1 MGGKKHMYKKILLPT
16 DGSKNSEKAIEH
28 ALNIAEHED
37 AEIVILNVVD
47 SVYLTG
53 LPEEDL
59 ITKSEMIL
67 EEESKKVTSR
77 VETIIKELEE
87 EKGDESKDIKMSTR
101 TIEGNAADVILQIS
115 EKEDIDLIVI
125 ASSGKHML
133 DRFLLGSVTEK
144 TVRHT
149 KVPTLV
155 IPNKG
160 D

>member
-1 MGGKKHMYKKILLPT
+1 MYSKILLPT
-16 DGSKNSEKAIEH
+16 DGSKNSERAIAH
-28 ALNIAEHED
+28 ALTIAEFED
-37 AEIVILNVVD
+37 AEIVVLNVVD

-77 VETIIKELEE
+77 VEEIIKKLEE
-87 EKGDESKDIKMSTR
+87 EKGSESKEIKVSTK
-101 TIEGNAADVILQIS
+101 TIEGNAADVILKVS
-115 EKEDIDLIVI
+115 ENEDIDLIVI

-149 KVPTLV
+149 KVPILV
-155 IPNKG
+155 IPNEE
-160 D
+160 

>member
-1 MGGKKHMYKKILLPT
+1 MYDKILLPT

-28 ALNIAEHED
+28 AITIAEFED
-37 AEIVILNVVD
+37 AEIIILNVVD

-53 LPEEDL
+53 LPEEDI

-67 EEESKKVTSR
+67 EEESKKVTSH
-77 VETIIKELEE
+77 VEEIIKDIE
-87 EKGDESKDIKMSTR
+87 EKKGDSGKDLKITAK
-101 TIEGNAADVILQIS
+101 TIEGNAADVILKES
-115 EKEDIDLIVI
+115 ENEDIDLIVI

-149 KVPTLV
+149 KVPILV
-155 IPNKG
+155 IPNK

>member
-1 MGGKKHMYKKILLPT
+1 MYKKILLPT
-16 DGSKNSEKAIEH
+16 DGSKNSEKAISH
-28 ALNIAEHED
+28 ALTIAEYED
-37 AEIVILNVVD
+37 AEIIILNVVD

-77 VETIIKELEE
+77 VEDIIKELEE
-87 EKGDESKDIKMSTR
+87 EKGSNAKDIKLSTR
-101 TIEGNAADVILQIS
+101 TIEGNAADVILKIS
-115 EKEDIDLIVI
+115 ENEDIDLIVI

-149 KVPTLV
+149 RVPILV
-155 IPNKG
+155 IPNKE
-160 D
+160 

>member
-1 MGGKKHMYKKILLPT
+1 MYSKILLPT
-16 DGSKNSEKAIEH
+16 DGSKNSERAIAH
-28 ALNIAEHED
+28 ALTIAEFED
-37 AEIVILNVVD
+37 AEIVVLNVVD

-77 VETIIKELEE
+77 VEEIIKKLEE
-87 EKGDESKDIKMSTR
+87 EKGSESKNIQVTTK
-101 TIEGNAADVILQIS
+101 TIEGNAADVILKVS
-115 EKEDIDLIVI
+115 ENEDIDLIVI

-149 KVPTLV
+149 KVPILV
-155 IPNKG
+155 IPTEE
-160 D
+160 

>member
-1 MGGKKHMYKKILLPT
+1 MYNKILLPT
-16 DGSKNSEKAIEH
+16 DGSKNSERAIAH
-28 ALNIAEHED
+28 ALTIAEFED
-37 AEIVILNVVD
+37 AEIVVLNVVD

-77 VETIIKELEE
+77 VESIIKEIEE
-87 EKGDESKDIKMSTR
+87 EKGSEGKDIKITTK
-101 TIEGNAADVILQIS
+101 TIEGNAADVILKIS
-115 EKEDIDLIVI
+115 ESDDIDLIVI

-149 KVPTLV
+149 KVPILV
-155 IPNKG
+155 IPNEE
-160 D
+160 

>member
-1 MGGKKHMYKKILLPT
+1 MYKKILLPT
-16 DGSKNSEKAIEH
+16 DGSKNSEKAISH
-28 ALNIAEHED
+28 ALTIAEYED
-37 AEIVILNVVD
+37 AEIIILNVVD

-77 VETIIKELEE
+77 VEEIIHELEE
-87 EKGDESKDIKMSTR
+87 EKGSDAKEIKLSTR
-101 TIEGNAADVILQIS
+101 TVEGNAADVILKLS

-149 KVPTLV
+149 KVPILV
-155 IPNKG
+155 IPNKE
-160 D
+160 

>member
-1 MGGKKHMYKKILLPT
+1 MYDKILLPT
-16 DGSKNSEKAIEH
+16 DGSKNSERAIAH
-28 ALNIAEHED
+28 ALTIAEFED
-37 AEIVILNVVD
+37 AEIVVLNVVD

-77 VETIIKELEE
+77 VESIIKEIEE
-87 EKGDESKDIKMSTR
+87 EKGSEGKDIKITTK
-101 TIEGNAADVILQIS
+101 TIEGNAADVILKIS
-115 EKEDIDLIVI
+115 ESDDIDLIVI

-144 TVRHT
+144 AVRHT
-149 KVPTLV
+149 KVPILV
-155 IPNKG
+155 IPNEE
-160 D
+160 

>member
-1 MGGKKHMYKKILLPT
+1 MYSKILLPT
-16 DGSKNSEKAIEH
+16 DGSKNSERAIAH
-28 ALNIAEHED
+28 ALTIAEFED
-37 AEIVILNVVD
+37 AEIVVLNVVD

-77 VETIIKELEE
+77 VEEIIKKLEE
-87 EKGDESKDIKMSTR
+87 EKGSKSKEIKVTTK
-101 TIEGNAADVILQIS
+101 TIEGNAADVILKVS
-115 EKEDIDLIVI
+115 ENEDIDLIVI

-149 KVPTLV
+149 KVPILV
-155 IPNKG
+155 IPNEE
-160 D
+160 

>member
-1 MGGKKHMYKKILLPT
+1 MYDKILLPT
-16 DGSKNSEKAIEH
+16 DGSKNSERAIAH
-28 ALNIAEHED
+28 ALTIAEFED
-37 AEIVILNVVD
+37 AEIVVLNVVD

-77 VETIIKELEE
+77 VESIIKEIEE
-87 EKGDESKDIKMSTR
+87 EKGSEGKDIKITTK
-101 TIEGNAADVILQIS
+101 TIEGNAADVILKIS
-115 EKEDIDLIVI
+115 ESDDIDLIVI

-149 KVPTLV
+149 KVPILV
-155 IPNKG
+155 IPNEE
-160 D
+160 

>member
-1 MGGKKHMYKKILLPT
+1 MYNKILLPT
-16 DGSKNSEKAIEH
+16 DGSKNSEKAIKH
-28 ALNIAEHED
+28 ALTIAEYED
-37 AEIVILNVVD
+37 AEIIILNVVD

-77 VETIIKELEE
+77 VEDIIKELEE
-87 EKGDESKDIKMSTR
+87 EKGSNAKDIKLSTR
-101 TIEGNAADVILQIS
+101 TIEGNAADVILKIS
-115 EKEDIDLIVI
+115 ESEDIDLIVI

-149 KVPTLV
+149 RVPILV
-155 IPNKG
+155 IPNKE
-160 D
+160 

>member
-1 MGGKKHMYKKILLPT
+1 MYNKILLPT
-16 DGSKNSEKAIEH
+16 DGSRNSEKAIAH
-28 ALNIAEHED
+28 ALTIAEFED
-37 AEIVILNVVD
+37 AEIIILNVVD

-67 EEESKKVTSR
+67 EEESKKVISR
-77 VETIIKELEE
+77 VEKLIKELEE
-87 EKGDESKDIKMSTR
+87 EKGSEAKDIKISAR
-101 TIEGNAADVILQIS
+101 TIEGNAADVILKIS
-115 EKEDIDLIVI
+115 EQEDIDLIVI

-149 KVPTLV
+149 KVPILV

>member
-1 MGGKKHMYKKILLPT
+1 MYNKILLPT
-16 DGSKNSEKAIEH
+16 DGSKNSERAIAH
-28 ALNIAEHED
+28 ALTIAEFED

-77 VETIIKELEE
+77 VESIIKEIEQ
-87 EKGDESKDIKMSTR
+87 EKGSEGKDIKISTK
-101 TIEGNAADVILQIS
+101 TIEGNAADVILKTS
-115 EKEDIDLIVI
+115 ESEDIDLIVI

-149 KVPTLV
+149 KVPILV
-155 IPNKG
+155 IPNEE
-160 D
+160 

>member
-1 MGGKKHMYKKILLPT
+1 MYSKILLPT
-16 DGSKNSEKAIEH
+16 DGSKNSERAIAH
-28 ALNIAEHED
+28 ALTIAEFED
-37 AEIVILNVVD
+37 AEIVVLNVVD

-67 EEESKKVTSR
+67 EEESKRVTSR
-77 VETIIKELEE
+77 VEEIIKKLEE
-87 EKGDESKDIKMSTR
+87 EKDSESKEIKVSTK
-101 TIEGNAADVILQIS
+101 TIEGNAADVILKVS
-115 EKEDIDLIVI
+115 ENEDIDLIVI

-149 KVPTLV
+149 KVPILV
-155 IPNKG
+155 IPTEE
-160 D
+160 

>member
-1 MGGKKHMYKKILLPT
+1 MYDKILLPT
-16 DGSKNSEKAIEH
+16 DGSKNSEKAIKH
-28 ALNIAEHED
+28 ALTIAEYED
-37 AEIVILNVVD
+37 AEIIILNVVD

-77 VETIIKELEE
+77 VEEIINEIEE
-87 EKGDESKDIKMSTR
+87 EKGSEGKEIRMSTR
-101 TIEGNAADVILQIS
+101 TIEGNAADVILKTS
-115 EKEDIDLIVI
+115 EEEDIDLIVI

-149 KVPTLV
+149 KVPILV
-155 IPNKG
+155 IPNK

>member
-1 MGGKKHMYKKILLPT
+1 MYSKILLPT
-16 DGSKNSEKAIEH
+16 DGSKNSERAIAH
-28 ALNIAEHED
+28 ALTIAEFED
-37 AEIVILNVVD
+37 AEIVVLNVVD

-77 VETIIKELEE
+77 VEDIIKKLEE
-87 EKGDESKDIKMSTR
+87 EKGSESKEIKVSTK
-101 TIEGNAADVILQIS
+101 TIEGNAADVILKVS
-115 EKEDIDLIVI
+115 ENEDIDLIVI

-149 KVPTLV
+149 KVPILV
-155 IPNKG
+155 IPTEE
-160 D
+160 

>member
-1 MGGKKHMYKKILLPT
+1 MYNKILLPT
-16 DGSKNSEKAIEH
+16 DGSKNSERAIAH
-28 ALNIAEHED
+28 ALTIAEFED
-37 AEIVILNVVD
+37 AEIVVLNVVD

-77 VETIIKELEE
+77 VESIIKEIEE
-87 EKGDESKDIKMSTR
+87 EKGSEGKDLKIT
-101 TIEGNAADVILQIS
+101 TDVIIKIS
-115 EKEDIDLIVI
+115 ESDDIDLIVI

-149 KVPTLV
+149 KVPILV
-155 IPNKG
+155 IPNEE
-160 D
+160 

>member
-1 MGGKKHMYKKILLPT
+1 MYSKILLPT
-16 DGSKNSEKAIEH
+16 DGSKNSERAIAH
-28 ALNIAEHED
+28 ALTIAEFED
-37 AEIVILNVVD
+37 AEIVVLNVVD

-77 VETIIKELEE
+77 VEEIINKLEK
-87 EKGDESKDIKMSTR
+87 EKGSESKEIKVTTK
-101 TIEGNAADVILQIS
+101 TIEGNAADVILKVS
-115 EKEDIDLIVI
+115 ENEDIDLIVI

-149 KVPTLV
+149 KVPILV
-155 IPNKG
+155 IPNEE
-160 D
+160 

>member
-1 MGGKKHMYKKILLPT
+1 MYNKILLPT

-28 ALNIAEHED
+28 ALTIAEFED
-37 AEIVILNVVD
+37 AEIIILNVVD

-67 EEESKKVTSR
+67 EEESKKVTKR
-77 VETIIKELEE
+77 VEEIIKNIEA
-87 EKGDESKDIKMSTR
+87 EKGSEGKEIKMSTR
-101 TIEGNAADVILQIS
+101 TIEGNAADVILKLS
-115 EKEDIDLIVI
+115 EQEDIDLIVI

-149 KVPTLV
+149 KVPILV
-155 IPNKG
+155 IPNK

>member
-1 MGGKKHMYKKILLPT
+1 MYNKILLPT
-16 DGSKNSEKAIEH
+16 DGSKNSERAIAH
-28 ALNIAEHED
+28 ALTIAEFED
-37 AEIVILNVVD
+37 AEIVVLNVVD

-77 VETIIKELEE
+77 VESIIKEIEE
-87 EKGDESKDIKMSTR
+87 EKGSEGKDIKITTK
-101 TIEGNAADVILQIS
+101 TIEGNAADVILKIS
-115 EKEDIDLIVI
+115 ESDDIDLIVI

-149 KVPTLV
+149 KVPILV
-155 IPNKG
+155 IPNEG
-160 D
+160 

>member
-1 MGGKKHMYKKILLPT
+1 MYSKILLPT
-16 DGSKNSEKAIEH
+16 DGSKNSERAIAH
-28 ALNIAEHED
+28 ALTIAEFED
-37 AEIVILNVVD
+37 AEIVVLNVVD

-77 VETIIKELEE
+77 VEEIIKKLEE
-87 EKGDESKDIKMSTR
+87 EKGSESKEIKVTTK
-101 TIEGNAADVILQIS
+101 TIEGNAADVILKVS
-115 EKEDIDLIVI
+115 ENEDIDLIVI

-149 KVPTLV
+149 KVPILV
-155 IPNKG
+155 IPNEE
-160 D
+160 

>member
-1 MGGKKHMYKKILLPT
+1 MSILLSHSLVVL
-16 DGSKNSEKAIEH
+16 GI
-28 ALNIAEHED
+28 
-37 AEIVILNVVD
+37 NVVD

-77 VETIIKELEE
+77 VESIIKEIEE
-87 EKGDESKDIKMSTR
+87 EKGSEGKDIKITTK
-101 TIEGNAADVILQIS
+101 TIEGNAADVILKIS
-115 EKEDIDLIVI
+115 ESDDIDLIVI

-149 KVPTLV
+149 KVPILV
-155 IPNKG
+155 IPNEE
-160 D
+160 

>member
-1 MGGKKHMYKKILLPT
+1 MYKKILLPT
-16 DGSKNSEKAIEH
+16 DGSKNSEKAISH
-28 ALNIAEHED
+28 ALTIAEYED
-37 AEIVILNVVD
+37 AEIIILNVVD

-77 VETIIKELEE
+77 VEDIIKELEE
-87 EKGDESKDIKMSTR
+87 EKGSNAKDIKLSTR
-101 TIEGNAADVILQIS
+101 TIEGNAADVILKIS
-115 EKEDIDLIVI
+115 ESEDIDLIVI

-149 KVPTLV
+149 RVPILV
-155 IPNKG
+155 IPNKE
-160 D
+160 

>member
-1 MGGKKHMYKKILLPT
+1 MYNKILLPT
-16 DGSKNSEKAIEH
+16 DGSKNSERAIAH
-28 ALNIAEHED
+28 ALTIAEFED
-37 AEIVILNVVD
+37 AEIVVLNVVD

-67 EEESKKVTSR
+67 EEESKKVTAK
-77 VETIIKELEE
+77 VKDIIRKIEE
-87 EKGDESKDIKMSTR
+87 EKGSESKEIKVSTE
-101 TIEGNAADVILQIS
+101 TIEGNAADVILKVS
-115 EKEDIDLIVI
+115 ESEDIDLIVI

-149 KVPTLV
+149 KVPILV
-155 IPNKG
+155 IPN
-160 D
+160 DEE

>member
-1 MGGKKHMYKKILLPT
+1 MYNKILLPT
-16 DGSKNSEKAIEH
+16 DGSKNSEKAIAH
-28 ALNIAEHED
+28 ALTIAEFED
-37 AEIVILNVVD
+37 AEIIILNVVD

-67 EEESKKVTSR
+67 EEESKKVISR
-77 VETIIKELEE
+77 VEKIIRALEE
-87 EKGDESKDIKMSTR
+87 EKGSEAKDIKISAR
-101 TIEGNAADVILQIS
+101 TIEGNAADVILKIS
-115 EKEDIDLIVI
+115 EQEDIDLIVI

-149 KVPTLV
+149 KVPILV

>member
-1 MGGKKHMYKKILLPT
+1 MYDKILLPT
-16 DGSKNSEKAIEH
+16 DGSKNSERAIAH
-28 ALNIAEHED
+28 ALTIAEFED

-77 VETIIKELEE
+77 VESIIKEIEE
-87 EKGDESKDIKMSTR
+87 EKGSEGKDLNITTK
-101 TIEGNAADVILQIS
+101 TIEGNAADVILKIS
-115 EKEDIDLIVI
+115 ESDDIDLIVI

-149 KVPTLV
+149 KVPVLV
-155 IPNKG
+155 IPNEE
-160 D
+160 